1 MHLRS
6 LSVCQVT
13 PSSLSLNSNTLNT
26 PLNISVHFSS
36 LSVCQ
41 VTPSSPRPLT
51 LLSLSSSHLDISIYL
66 SFLSIYVSIFLSI
79 YLSIYV
85 SIYVSIYLSI
95 FIFICRFINR
105 TLRKLTSCI
114 QFFRLIY
121 LSIELSLHFN
131 KKDSCQ

>member
-41 VTPSSPRPLT
+41 VTPSSPRPLP
-51 LLSLSSSHLDISIYL
+51 LLSLSSSHLDISMYL

-85 SIYVSIYLSI
+85 SIYLSI
-95 FIFICRFINR
+95 FIFICRLINR